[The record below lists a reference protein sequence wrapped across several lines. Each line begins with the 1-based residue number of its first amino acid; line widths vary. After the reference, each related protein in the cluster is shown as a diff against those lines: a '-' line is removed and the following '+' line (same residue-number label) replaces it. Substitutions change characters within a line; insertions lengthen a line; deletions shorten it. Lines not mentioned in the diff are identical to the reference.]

1 MTNQMITLDQSAVR
15 TEIERQISVVGSGN
29 YGLSYDKNLI
39 TAIESVSDSALKTEL
54 LHKFLDAL
62 TQHQNEKN
70 LALRSEIL
78 SKIRINE
85 SIANNEISKDQ
96 ARTALFNNRAL
107 ILFAWC
113 FPVAVGFAAIK
124 YLESFV
130 FATFIVIV
138 LYGVL
143 IALYFSQSTGLADTW
158 EALTKKRRDL

>member
-1 MTNQMITLDQSAVR
+1 MTNEIISLDQSAVR
-15 TEIERQISVVGSGN
+15 AEIERQIAIVSTGN
-29 YGLSYDKNLI
+29 YALSYDKNLI
-39 TAIESVSDSALKTEL
+39 GAIESVSDSALKTEL

-62 TQHQNEKN
+62 THHQNEKN

-96 ARTALFNNRAL
+96 ARTALFNSRAL
-107 ILFAWC
+107 VLFAWC
-113 FPVAVGFAAIK
+113 FPVAVGFASIK

-143 IALYFSQSTGLADTW
+143 IALYFSQSTGLTDTW